1 MTTAS
6 APPKTHSGPRR
17 RPRNVRTTE
26 VIGWFVGVF
35 CAYWIYW
42 LIAVPLIEPGIEP
55 ETVSR
60 HTASANDTSAPDL
73 SQRKQALAKYFPPGS
88 WELDNPA
95 VWETDHSMLLFKD
108 LEPQPNNKVKI
119 PHFTLL
125 FFPNEATAAAE
136 PRPIIMRA
144 EHGALLEFDRPIEL
158 KTIDRN
164 VTLVGGQLLGRIRIE
179 RLPSQ
184 PGAGDDLLITTR
196 DIVLKGDRAT
206 SPHPVNFRMG
216 RSTGTGRDLEIQL
229 QNDGKPGGA
238 LRTGK
243 VKSLLLKRDVIVNLA
258 LDDPAF
264 SRNQRP
270 GAAGDLAGST
280 LRVTCQGHFQYDFE
294 LHAAAFHDRVDVA
307 RMSKGPSDLL
317 NCELLSIF
325 FRTKEN
331 SPAPEPPADPSATA
345 AASHADSPIR
355 RIEARGEPVTLQ
367 SPSRGIYVQ
376 SLHGLDF
383 EPIPGDQMGRIVG
396 LGQGV
401 MQGLTPGDQANK
413 FLVRWTR
420 EFRFEP
426 TEGGQYVA
434 SLHGGASVRMPNF
447 GEITA
452 NDRLDAQG
460 KLIQEGEIFAW
471 ATPVKSLPASDQVA
485 IRPVSLQNGAPNPQ
499 PAKPPS
505 DKWQIDR
512 LLAQGSVVVS
522 TPQLDANTGKIEVW
536 VERPTPTT
544 PAAASLTTAPT
555 DVAPPPSQAKP
566 KQSLAPGTPPG
577 QRYSVHAGNVQV
589 KLIPKG
595 EEFAVAS
602 LTLENQA
609 HLEELN
615 PKPGAKP
622 MVVNGDRLHV
632 TNADSE
638 QTRVTVAAQPGNL
651 AHIDAGGMVLFGQ
664 AIELEKHTNRLWV
677 DGPGRMVMPIAQDL
691 NGQPLAQPQTA
702 EITWQRGMRFQSNT
716 VIFEGDVRIKSDNQF
731 LSTPTLEGVLDR
743 PIDFSNPQLAAP
755 PGAPGAAQ
763 NAPQLA
769 VARCRGE
776 ALLTGRQVDDKGQQ
790 TAIYEMKT
798 FDLEIQR
805 QSGDVRGRGPGHVH
819 YVALA
824 PEGGGNAFA
833 LPGQPK
839 PAAGVQPS
847 KLPYTCIH
855 TTFERE
861 LSGNINSRTMTFS
874 NATKTAYAPVANW
887 NVRLDAEKPAS
898 LGPDGMVLDA
908 DQLTVRQMPPRVRGE
923 QGWFELMAEKN
934 VLVEG
939 ATFVAVGHRAMYSQ
953 DKNQLILEGDGQS
966 PALLTYTPAP
976 GGPRTTTRVARLIY
990 SLGTQHVQI
999 TGTSPI
1005 NIEAPRP
1012 APRPPAKPPALPPGQ
1027 PPAQR

>member
-1 MTTAS
+1 
-6 APPKTHSGPRR
+6 
-17 RPRNVRTTE
+17 VRTSE

-55 ETVSR
+55 EAVSR
-60 HTASANDTSAPDL
+60 HTASANDNAAPEP

-108 LEPQPNNKVKI
+108 LKPLPANKVKI
-119 PHFTLL
+119 PHCTLL
-125 FFPNEATAAAE
+125 FFPSDAAGAE

-144 EHGALLEFDRPIEL
+144 ERGAELEFDRPIDL

-164 VTLVGGQLLGRIRIE
+164 VTLIGGNLLGRIRIE
-179 RLPSQ
+179 RLPSRL
-184 PGAGDDLLITTR
+184 GAGDDLLITTR
-196 DIVLKGDRAT
+196 DVVLVGDRAT

-216 RSTGTGRDLEIQL
+216 RSTGSGRDLEIQL

-243 VKSLLLKRDVIVNLA
+243 VKSLLLKRDVIMNLA

-264 SRNQRP
+264 SRNERP
-270 GAAGDLAGST
+270 SAAGDMSGST

-294 LHAAAFHDRVDVA
+294 LHSASFHDRVDVA

-331 SPAPEPPADPSATA
+331 SPPAETPVDPNAAGATA
-345 AASHADSPIR
+345 SQTDSPIR

-367 SPSRGIYVQ
+367 SPSRAIYVQ

-383 EPIPGDQMGRIVG
+383 EPIPGDQLGRIQG

-401 MQGLTPGDQANK
+401 MQGIAPGDEANK

-460 KLIQEGEIFAW
+460 KLLQEGEILAW
-471 ATPVKSLPASDQVA
+471 ATPVKAPPTSDQVA
-485 IRPVSLQNGAPNPQ
+485 IRPVSLQNGNPNAAPPKPQ
-499 PAKPPS
+499 S
-505 DKWQIDR
+505 ESWQIDH

-536 VERPTPTT
+536 VERPTTAAAT
-544 PAAASLTTAPT
+544 PATATPAV
-555 DVAPPPSQAKP
+555 VAQTPPPQVKP
-566 KQSLAPGTPPG
+566 QQPLAPGAQPG

-589 KLIPKG
+589 KLIPDG
-595 EEFAVAS
+595 EEFAVTS

-609 HLEELN
+609 HLQELN
-615 PKPGAKP
+615 PKPGVKP
-622 MVVNGDRLHV
+622 MVVSGDRLHV
-632 TNADSE
+632 TSADSE
-638 QTRVTVAAQPGNL
+638 QTRVTVAANPGSPM

-677 DGPGRMVMPIAQDL
+677 DGPGRMIMPIAQDL
-691 NGQPLAQPQTA
+691 NGQPLAQPQSA
-702 EITWQRGMRFQSNT
+702 EITWQGGMRFQSNT
-716 VIFEGDVRIKSDNQF
+716 VVFERDVKIRSDNQQ
-731 LSTPTLEGVLDR
+731 LQTPSLEGVLDR
-743 PIDFSNPQLAAP
+743 PVDFSNPQSAAP
-755 PGAPGAAQ
+755 PGTPGAAQ
-763 NAPQLA
+763 NTPQLA
-769 VARCRGE
+769 VARCHGE
-776 ALLTGRQVDDKGQQ
+776 TRLEGRQVDDKGQQ
-790 TAIYEMKT
+790 TATYEMKM

-805 QSGDVRGRGPGHVH
+805 QSGDVRGRGPGWVH

-824 PEGGGNAFA
+824 TERGGGGDGFA
-833 LPGQPK
+833 LPGQPR
-839 PAAGVQPS
+839 PEPGAPRPR
-847 KLPYTCIH
+847 LPYIRVQ
-855 TTFERE
+855 TTFARE
-861 LSGNINSRTMTFS
+861 LAGNINSHTMTFS

-887 NVRLDAEKPAS
+887 HVRFDAEKPDS
-898 LGPDGMVLDA
+898 LGPEGMVLNA

-923 QGWFELMAEKN
+923 QGWVELIAQGN
-934 VLVEG
+934 VVAEG
-939 ATFVAVGHRAMYSQ
+939 ATFVAVGHQATYSQ
-953 DKNQLILEGDGQS
+953 DKDHLILEGDGRS
-966 PALLTYTPAP
+966 PAELNYTPVR
-976 GGPRTTTRVARLIY
+976 GGSRSTTKVQKLIY
-990 SLGTQHVQI
+990 SLGKQHVLS

-1005 NIEAPRP
+1005 NIEVPRAAP
-1012 APRPPAKPPALPPGQ
+1012 APPSAK
-1027 PPAQR
+1027 